1 MNSVLQCLTH
11 TPPLAEVLLSEQPL
25 ASGQARGAAGAAGQ
39 AGLRALAATRELVTR
54 SLQHRVHVIPPVQ
67 HARGLRQICSRR
79 AARPARGG
87 PRPALQRAVSPCVLI
102 QVRAAHPKSRAFE
115 GASHV

>member
-87 PRPALQRAVSPCVLI
+87 PRPALRLFLPWVLLQGGEARPESRAV
-102 QVRAAHPKSRAFE
+102 E
-115 GASHV
+115 GALQG